1 MKYRSRVLLGLL
13 SSLSLQAN
21 CQESETIDPESIVEA
36 VSQFPFINMLEF
48 LGEFELENGEWI
60 IPEIL
65 SSEVFSDLNTVNNAE
80 EQNVLSVPDEGD

>member
-21 CQESETIDPESIVEA
+21 CQESETIEPESIAEA
-36 VSQFPFINMLEF
+36 ESQFLFINMLEF

-60 IPEIL
+60 SPETL
-65 SSEVFSDLNTVNNAE
+65 SNEVFSDMDTVNNAE

>member
-13 SSLSLQAN
+13 SSLSLQAY
-21 CQESETIDPESIVEA
+21 CQEPETIDPDSIAESE
-36 VSQFPFINMLEF
+36 SQFPFINMLEF

-60 IPEIL
+60 SPETL
-65 SSEVFSDLNTVNNAE
+65 SNEVFSDMNTVNNAE

>member
-1 MKYRSRVLLGLL
+1 MKYRSRILLGLL

-36 VSQFPFINMLEF
+36 ESQFLFINMLEF

-60 IPEIL
+60 SPETL
-65 SSEVFSDLNTVNNAE
+65 SNEVFSDMDMVNNAE
-80 EQNVLSVPDEGD
+80 EQNVLSAPDEGD